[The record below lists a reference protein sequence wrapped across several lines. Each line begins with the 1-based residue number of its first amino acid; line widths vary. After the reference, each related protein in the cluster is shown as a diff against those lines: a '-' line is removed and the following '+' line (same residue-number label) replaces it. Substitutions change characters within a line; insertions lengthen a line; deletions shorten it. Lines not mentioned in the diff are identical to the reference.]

1 MRVLLLHGW
10 APQQLKIFRV
20 PVPAKIICHVPRGKN
35 MAEAITRDMVS
46 SDWLKLATLCL
57 FRAQSVS

>member
-46 SDWLKLATLCL
+46 SD
-57 FRAQSVS
+57 